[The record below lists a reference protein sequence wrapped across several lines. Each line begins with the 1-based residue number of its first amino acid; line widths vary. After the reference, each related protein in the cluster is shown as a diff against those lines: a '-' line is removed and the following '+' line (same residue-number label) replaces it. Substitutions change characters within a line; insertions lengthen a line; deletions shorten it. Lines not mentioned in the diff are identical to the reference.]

1 MRIRE
6 IYIDGFG
13 QFAGKEFGPLN
24 RPVTVF
30 FGPNEAGKSTLLEF
44 IRTVLFG
51 FRSRPDDYPPLAGG
65 RHGGRVTLID
75 QDEHLSVVSRFKG
88 SRAGGISLVSATGAP
103 QDETMLAQMLGN
115 NSRDVFEQVFAF
127 TLDELHSSDLLKD
140 ANVNNQ
146 IYSAGMGVTS
156 LPNVMKSIG
165 DKRGTLFRK
174 QGRKQSRKINTV
186 HKELQVLDDKL
197 RDIEENAGRYG
208 ALITRQQQVETE
220 IEGIAACR
228 REIRTRLDH
237 RKKLQSAWDPWNE
250 RVSTQQEIASLPTID
265 NFPVDGISRLEMLE
279 ERVRNARRECAFE
292 EAQVAE
298 AERAAEIQVEHEAI
312 LQHSSGIRRLQEGRT
327 DFDGL
332 VKDLP
337 ERLAELRERERTL
350 AETLRD
356 LGQDWNETRLEEFD
370 FSIAVRQEI
379 GEHRERRREV
389 SDVLSRRRSSHDQN
403 KVALV
408 EAIDVEERA
417 ARDFQ
422 SFNEPSLDA
431 EQIRSHR
438 NLIRTT
444 RSRVNELDRHRQN
457 VLNLQN
463 QLNSLAST
471 ERPPGGA
478 DRSRAVAA
486 TSMAVGI
493 ALVVGGAVWGAMA
506 LYIGIIAGVAL
517 GSLAI
522 YLFMT
527 SRTGLAVTGESP
539 LASPIR
545 DSLQRAEADM
555 QSLQS
560 RMIREAAPLGLEKVD
575 ELSILAAEESV
586 DEEEHRLH
594 EWTRLSEAVDTAKE
608 LTSQRRTR
616 VEESAADVEDVK
628 RQLVSAQREWQHWLE
643 TRGLLDTYTPETA
656 DVLQK
661 QIELGRSWLGEVRTW
676 RLRIEDIENDIDDYV
691 EVVDPL
697 ATSFGVAFDRDDG
710 RAITAAA
717 DRLVKLHE
725 EVRENV
731 RKRSDARREMEAV
744 IRRLEE
750 RRAEFQEAKEELEQL
765 FRIGGA
771 EDAEDFR
778 RRAGFSERRAE
789 LESKS
794 RTALVQ
800 LQRLSGPGEP
810 LESLKTDLAGTN
822 LQSITDEIISLEEEQ
837 AGVDAQHGDLS
848 AQSGSIQTE
857 LDSLVGEEE
866 SSRMRME
873 RNILLEQL
881 KEYARDWS
889 RLTLAQ
895 NLLHEARGKFERER
909 QPEVVRYAQ
918 KVFAAITKGRYPQ
931 VYSPLGEQTIT
942 VTDVDGRSKQPS
954 ELSRGTREQLFLAL
968 RFGLI
973 RELGQRT
980 EPLPVI
986 VDEILVNFDPDR
998 ALRAAVAFTELSDS
1012 NQILVFTC
1020 HPTVVEL
1027 FREASSAVG
1036 TEEPTIVSIN

>member
-13 QFAGKEFGPLN
+13 QFADKKFGPLD

-51 FRSRPDDYPPLAGG
+51 FRSKPRDYPPLAGG

-75 QDEHLSVVSRFKG
+75 QDGRLSVISRFKG
-88 SRAGGISLVSATGAP
+88 GRSGEVSLKSETGAP
-103 QDETMLAQMLGN
+103 QDDMMLAQMLGN

-165 DKRGTLFRK
+165 AERDKLFLKRGRS
-174 QGRKQSRKINTV
+174 QKIYNV
-186 HKELQVLDDKL
+186 HKEFQEIDEKL
-197 RDIEENAGRYG
+197 RDIEENAGKYG
-208 ALITRQQQVETE
+208 DLITRQQQVETE
-220 IEGIAACR
+220 IEVLAACR
-228 REIRTRLDH
+228 RDIRSRLDH
-237 RKKLQSAWDPWNE
+237 LKRLQSAWDPWNDM
-250 RVSTQQEIASLPTID
+250 VSTQQEIASLPNVD
-265 NFPVDGISRLEMLE
+265 NFPVDGISRLETLE
-279 ERVRNARRECAFE
+279 ERVRNARRECAFV

-298 AERAAEIQVEHEAI
+298 AERAAEIQVEPEAI
-312 LQHSSGIRRLQEGRT
+312 LQHSSDIRRLQEGRT
-327 DFDGL
+327 DFNGL

-337 ERLAELRERERTL
+337 ERQAELKERERTL

-379 GEHRERRREV
+379 GEHRERRRDV
-389 SDVLSRRRSSHDQN
+389 SDMLSRRRSSHDQN
-403 KVALV
+403 EVALV
-408 EAIDVEERA
+408 EAIAIEERA

-431 EQIRSHR
+431 EQIRSRR

-444 RSRVNELDRHRQN
+444 RSRVNELDRQRQN

-463 QLNSLAST
+463 QLNSLESM
-471 ERPPGGA
+471 ERPPGA
-478 DRSRAVAA
+478 TDRSRSVAVV
-486 TSMAVGI
+486 SLAVGI
-493 ALVVGGAVWGAMA
+493 ALVVGGAVLGAMA
-506 LYIGIIAGVAL
+506 LYIGIMAGIAL
-517 GSLAI
+517 GGLAI

-527 SRTGLAVTGESP
+527 GRTGLAVTGESSF
-539 LASPIR
+539 ASSTR

-555 QSLQS
+555 QRLQS
-560 RMIREAAPLGLEKVD
+560 RMIREAAPLELEKVD
-575 ELSILAAEESV
+575 ESSILAAEESI

-594 EWTRLSEAVDTAKE
+594 EWTRLSEAVATAKE
-608 LTSQRRTR
+608 LTSHRRTR
-616 VEESAADVEDVK
+616 VEESAADVEDVA
-628 RQLVSAQREWQHWLE
+628 RQLGSTQREWQHWLKI
-643 TRGLLDTYTPETA
+643 RGLLDTYTPETA

-661 QIELGRSWLGEVRTW
+661 QIELGRSRLGEVRTW

-691 EVVDPL
+691 GVVDPL

-710 RAITAAA
+710 RAIAAAA

-725 EVRENV
+725 EVWENV
-731 RKRSDARREMEAV
+731 RKRSDARGEMEAA

-750 RRAEFQEAKEELEQL
+750 RRAELQEAKEEREQL

-778 RRAGFSERRAE
+778 RRSGLSERRAK

-810 LESLKTDLAGTN
+810 LETLKTDLAGTN
-822 LQSITDEIISLEEEQ
+822 LQSITDEIILLEEEQ

-848 AQSGSIQTE
+848 TQSGSIRTE
-857 LDSLVGEEE
+857 LDSLVDEEE

-881 KEYARDWS
+881 KGYARDWS
-889 RLTLAQ
+889 RLTLSQ

-918 KVFAAITKGRYPQ
+918 KVFAAITNGRYPQ
-931 VYSPLGEQTIT
+931 VYAPLGEQTIT
-942 VTDVDGRSKQPS
+942 VTDVDGRSRQPS

-973 RELGQRT
+973 RDLGQRT

-986 VDEILVNFDPDR
+986 VDEVLVNFDPDR
-998 ALRAAVAFTELSDS
+998 AFQSAVAFSQLSDS

-1027 FREASSAVG
+1027 FRDASSAVG
-1036 TEEPTIVSIN
+1036 TEEPTVVSIN